1 MNTYLKTEKNKSMS
15 KFSLAFF
22 NRKVKI
28 YKMSHSIKS
37 QNIMT
42 ETSIDDEITVYKYI
56 AEDDLL
62 FQTHAISCD
71 TQSYNIINIYEDNPG
86 INHIGI
92 VHYISGIFCKNKIPL
107 LYINTFSYNLI
118 LISDEYFENAKKVLL
133 NDPNF

>member
-107 LYINTFSYNLI
+107 LYSRRWYFCRTWSRIGLTDYI
-118 LISDEYFENAKKVLL
+118 LVKEIYYGI
-133 NDPNF
+133 